1 MKRALVIF
9 WALTLLFCL
18 CLPVCAAEETGEFP
32 YICDT
37 EQLLTE
43 AERFRLETQAET
55 ISEQYQ
61 CAVYFLTVDDYRYY
75 GNGTIYDVA
84 KSIYMEYDLGWGQEK
99 SGILLM
105 LSMEDRDYALIAYGY
120 GNTAFTDYG
129 KDYLSERFLDDFG
142 DDDWAGGC
150 RDYLK
155 ISGEMLEM
163 ARAGT
168 PFTARSRVKTWHIV
182 VISLLLGFA
191 AALGVCAYWSKSCK
205 KKTATMR
212 VASGYLDQSGMRI
225 TLRDD
230 KYTHTTQ
237 TRHKIETSSG
247 SSGGTT
253 IDSDGFSGKSGKF

>member
-1 MKRALVIF
+1 
-9 WALTLLFCL
+9 
-18 CLPVCAAEETGEFP
+18 
-32 YICDT
+32 
-37 EQLLTE
+37 
-43 AERFRLETQAET
+43 
-55 ISEQYQ
+55 
-61 CAVYFLTVDDYRYY
+61 
-75 GNGTIYDVA
+75 
-84 KSIYMEYDLGWGQEK
+84 
-99 SGILLM
+99 
-105 LSMEDRDYALIAYGY
+105 
-120 GNTAFTDYG
+120 
-129 KDYLSERFLDDFG
+129 
-142 DDDWAGGC
+142 
-150 RDYLK
+150 
-155 ISGEMLEM
+155 MLEM

-182 VISLLLGFA
+182 VISLLFGFA